1 MPGSEISNALGL
13 YDTAVRKA
21 TLREQQIDALQKS
34 VEYTQELLNYGSA
47 NYIEVLNAEQS
58 LLGAQLSNVND
69 QLQQLNAV
77 VTLYRALGGG
87 WK

>member
-1 MPGSEISNALGL
+1 VSDALVL

-21 TLREQQIDALQKS
+21 TLRKQQIEALLKS
-34 VEYTQELLNYGSA
+34 VEYTQELLTYGSA

-58 LLGAQLSNVND
+58 LLGAQLNNVND

-87 WK
+87 WE